1 MKVACA
7 NAFLATL
14 EYMPARLRG
23 RRLFEWLRRPVQN
36 DQPSALARTSWR
48 FKRRRYH
55 EKHFRIIVTRFRACV
70 DFAWRCL
77 RIRVCMRALSRVCSL
92 RVASDGVTC
101 AQVGPALFLLVFLAP
116 FMRPRRMGL
125 PFKSHRALP
134 TQDLKSKA
142 HREQKTVMAQGR
154 AMPADIS
161 LDWRMSCMCQ
171 VYISGRQKKKMKKL
185 CHTNSP
191 FEHKRLSQ
199 KPPELLSRAVHCPS
213 P

>member
-14 EYMPARLRG
+14 GYMPDRLRG

-55 EKHFRIIVTRFRACV
+55 EKHSRIIVTRFRACV

-77 RIRVCMRALSRVCSL
+77 RIHVCMRALSRVCLL

-116 FMRPRRMGL
+116 FMRPRKMGL
-125 PFKSHRALP
+125 PFKSHRVRALP
-134 TQDLKSKA
+134 TQDLKSKS
-142 HREQKTVMAQGR
+142 HREKN
-154 AMPADIS
+154 
-161 LDWRMSCMCQ
+161 L
-171 VYISGRQKKKMKKL
+171 
-185 CHTNSP
+185 
-191 FEHKRLSQ
+191 
-199 KPPELLSRAVHCPS
+199 
-213 P
+213 

>member
-14 EYMPARLRG
+14 GYMPDRLRG

-55 EKHFRIIVTRFRACV
+55 EKHSRIIVTRFRACV

-77 RIRVCMRALSRVCSL
+77 RIHVCMRALSRVCSL

-101 AQVGPALFLLVFLAP
+101 AQVGPAPKDGPTLQVA
-116 FMRPRRMGL
+116 
-125 PFKSHRALP
+125 SRALP
-134 TQDLKSKA
+134 TQDLKNKA
-142 HREQKTVMAQGR
+142 HCE
-154 AMPADIS
+154 
-161 LDWRMSCMCQ
+161 
-171 VYISGRQKKKMKKL
+171 KKL
-185 CHTNSP
+185 
-191 FEHKRLSQ
+191 
-199 KPPELLSRAVHCPS
+199 
-213 P
+213 